1 MKALWMLMLLALPI
15 GAQTQNTCGPD
26 SSADK
31 DAALG
36 DVARQQHRSSSVR
49 PRATLGEE
57 DLTPSLPIP
66 SISVESATNDN
77 QILDAYRA
85 YLQTHARSD
94 AENMLR
100 TWYESELATYAKLVR
115 EVETIHPLMVLDQSA
130 PEDDADTRNDDP
142 EDANAKARERAAVN
156 AVAVERNRQI
166 IQRDTDAISHIVAA
180 LVRLREVFDPK
191 KRVDWFN
198 TDLPQPSY
206 EEAID
211 P

>member
-1 MKALWMLMLLALPI
+1 MRLACLLVLAALPAL
-15 GAQTQNTCGPD
+15 GQTQNTCSPD
-26 SSADK
+26 PSTGNDI
-31 DAALG
+31 ALG
-36 DVARQQHRSSSVR
+36 DVARQQRRAPSTHV
-49 PRATLGEE
+49 RATLGEE

-66 SISVESATNDN
+66 PISVENATNDN

-85 YLQTHARSD
+85 YLQAHTRAD
-94 AENMLR
+94 AEKMLR
-100 TWYESELATYAKLVR
+100 TWYDSEVATYAKLVR
-115 EVETIHPLMVLDQSA
+115 EVETLHPLMVVDQT
-130 PEDDADTRNDDP
+130 PEDGANPSGDDP

-156 AVAVERNRQI
+156 AVSAERNRQI
-166 IQRDTDAISHIVAA
+166 IQRDTDAITHIVAG

-198 TDLPQPSY
+198 TDLPEPNY